1 MKKTWTARSAAFVLS
16 AALAGQTLA
25 TGFVPQNVQAAQEGT
40 QESTTET
47 GKLID
52 MKAAI
57 EPVKASYGYYV
68 DVYQTNTSANLTPE
82 SNASIGV
89 LSKMLDIFTPG
100 DDWNTGTVLDQ
111 TTHQANLDKVKEITA
126 NRTEEEK
133 TRAYLDDR
141 RNQNYSM
148 TEGLGG
154 YAQTFIDGAEVQT
167 SITDT
172 IPEDATTVK
181 YDDAYGDNAPWANID
196 GTYGNIAKL
205 VNTIRGGAASTSSA
219 KKYYKYMRPFRWLDD
234 SVILDTLVPC
244 KKADPSNDGGYPS
257 GHTNAANL
265 AAIGMAYAVPERYQ
279 ELLTRASEL
288 GYDRIVAGM
297 HSPLD
302 VMGGRVM
309 STAIAAANLY
319 DADNADVKSAAVK
332 DGQALVQTKESGM
345 DRFSDYGQNK
355 NDYTDRLTY
364 GFAQTG
370 DTTKAMRVPKG
381 AEVLLES
388 RLPYLT
394 ADQRREVLY
403 TTGLPSGYPVLDDEE
418 GWGRLNLFAAADGYG
433 ALYSDVTVDMDAA
446 NGGFSAADEWKND
459 IAGGG
464 SLTKEGS
471 GSLTLSGNNSYTGG
485 TDIKDGTIDAA
496 DDTALGTGNVTNEAE
511 LDVDSTLQV
520 GGDYTQ
526 STDASLKLHAA
537 AKEALQIDGN
547 AALSGELIVEVQEIP
562 ADGIALIQC
571 DGMISGTFDK
581 VTVNGVKG
589 DFTLKQ
595 NGDTL
600 SLVEEKYEV
609 KNDSFE
615 ADAPL
620 QLTKTAGVAIDTP
633 NPDGGVAEITAYN
646 SDTHEAY
653 VVDGQSGDLK
663 IVPVKEDGTFGEAKS
678 LSVENLIEGFTYG
691 DMTSVSVDTIHDR
704 IAIALQAADYAANG
718 QAAVLDYD
726 GNLIAHYEVG
736 VQPDMVTFTKDGN
749 KILTADE
756 GEPRN
761 GYGEGTVDPAGSVTV
776 IEPDKESDNVVTL
789 GFDKFTADNLTQD
802 HILLNKVNGTAVD
815 PKTDLE
821 PEYIAVNDKG
831 TKAYV
836 SLQEANAIAVV
847 DLTKNEISEIKSLGF
862 VDFSKEE
869 NAIDLIADDQY
880 DAKTYPDT
888 YGVRMPDGISLYE
901 KDGKTYL
908 LTTNEGDSREWGEED
923 SSQYFS
929 NEKKVTVVAADQTK
943 AKKVRAL
950 DPDMTAG
957 SEDGKTYLY
966 GSRSFSIF
974 DTDTMELV
982 YDSANAFEQ
991 KTAEVL
997 AKYFNCSNDDNAADG
1012 RSQKKGPEPESVV
1025 VGMVGGKA
1033 YAFTGLER
1041 IGGVM
1046 VYDITDPEKS
1056 TYVNY
1061 INTRDFKEA
1070 IAGDD
1075 SPEGLAFVPANDTLA
1090 GQPMLLAACE
1100 VSGTLAGYTISGKA
1114 AQDAVVL
1121 YTNDVH
1127 CGISGYSSL
1136 AAYSRMMTEDGYRNI
1151 LVDGGDAIQGEAV
1164 GALTKGAAIV
1174 DLMNQAGY
1182 ELAVPGNH
1190 EFDYGMKRFLEI
1202 ADTEAAYDYISANFI
1217 DLKTDKSVFDGYEI
1231 KDVAGKKIAF
1241 VGISTPETYTKSS
1254 PAYFQ
1259 DENGNYIY
1267 SFSENTLYDTIQ
1279 KTIDEAKDA
1288 GADYVVAVAH
1298 TGIEGTTDAWKSTA
1312 VIANTTGIDVYLDGH
1327 SHETIEGNV
1336 YQNKDG
1342 RDVILS
1348 STGTKFETFGKL
1360 SISADGKL
1368 KTELIKT
1375 SDVQAKNESS
1385 HVQAAYQSVQD
1396 LIDKYEADITE
1407 ELKKTIGTSEVEL
1420 TINDAKAETP
1430 TRRIRNGETN
1440 LGDFVADAYKTVTG
1454 ADIALVNGG
1463 GIRATVAKGDISSK
1477 SLMDVNPWNNA
1488 MCVIEA
1494 TGQQIADALEH
1505 GAKNYPSESGGFLQ
1519 VAGLTYEI
1527 NQDIKTSPVITDDKG
1542 MFESVDTTKQ
1552 RRVSNI
1558 KVAGSPIDLTAT
1570 YRVAGSCYT
1579 LLEGG
1584 DGYTM
1589 FAKNKVLEK
1598 EGLVADAQML
1608 IDYFTNHLNGTI
1620 TAERYGNPYGEGRIQ
1635 IVSGQKNDQKPSD
1648 DKKDDTSKNDSTQ
1661 PKDNTKTDN
1670 TQTKDNTQTT
1680 TDTNNI
1686 VAEKVT
1692 VDQRKLTLGVKET
1705 YTLHAVVTP
1714 NNASDQSV
1722 TYKSDKPS
1730 VVSVSKS
1737 GKLTAKKKGT
1747 AKITVSTANGKTAVC
1762 KVTVKAAPKKVSLK
1776 KSSISL
1782 KKKGTYRIKV
1792 KLPKNTASNKITFRS
1807 ANKKI
1812 AKVSANGTVTAVK
1825 KGKTTIT
1832 VKTFNGKKTVLK
1844 VKVK

>member
-181 YDDAYGDNAPWANID
+181 YDDAYGDNAPWANTD

-332 DGQALVQTKESGM
+332 DGQALVQTTESGT

-355 NDYTDRLTY
+355 KDYTDRLTY

-485 TDIKDGTIDAA
+485 TDIEDGIIDAA

-537 AKEALQIDGN
+537 AAKEALQIDGN
-547 AALSGELIVEVQEIP
+547 AALSGELIVEAQAVP

-571 DGMISGTFDK
+571 DGTISGTFDK

-589 DFTLKQ
+589 DFKLEQ

-615 ADAPL
+615 ADAHL
-620 QLTKTAGVAIDTP
+620 QLTKTAGVAVDTP

-718 QAAVLDYD
+718 QVAVLDYD

-974 DTDTMELV
+974 DTDTMDHGRRNLELLETLRHSV
-982 YDSANAFEQ
+982 LNGCRGFYLNYQPIVSVEDETIIGMEALLRWKNDRFG
-991 KTAEVL
+991 EVPPGFFIRWL
-997 AKYFNCSNDDNAADG
+997 ENDACFYELGNWI
-1012 RSQKKGPEPESVV
+1012 
-1025 VGMVGGKA
+1025 
-1033 YAFTGLER
+1033 LER
-1041 IGGVM
+1041 
-1046 VYDITDPEKS
+1046 
-1056 TYVNY
+1056 
-1061 INTRDFKEA
+1061 
-1070 IAGDD
+1070 
-1075 SPEGLAFVPANDTLA
+1075 
-1090 GQPMLLAACE
+1090 
-1100 VSGTLAGYTISGKA
+1100 
-1114 AQDAVVL
+1114 
-1121 YTNDVH
+1121 
-1127 CGISGYSSL
+1127 
-1136 AAYSRMMTEDGYRNI
+1136 
-1151 LVDGGDAIQGEAV
+1151 
-1164 GALTKGAAIV
+1164 ALTEGKPIIEKWKDFVINVNIAYPQMERVGFIEALSSILEKV
-1174 DLMNQAGY
+1174 EFPPENLCI
-1182 ELAVPGNH
+1182 ELTERCRTLEQN
-1190 EFDYGMKRFLEI
+1190 FLTQQI
-1202 ADTEAAYDYISANFI
+1202 
-1217 DLKTDKSVFDGYEI
+1217 KQI
-1231 KDVAGKKIAF
+1231 KDMG
-1241 VGISTPETYTKSS
+1241 
-1254 PAYFQ
+1254 
-1259 DENGNYIY
+1259 
-1267 SFSENTLYDTIQ
+1267 
-1279 KTIDEAKDA
+1279 
-1288 GADYVVAVAH
+1288 
-1298 TGIEGTTDAWKSTA
+1298 
-1312 VIANTTGIDVYLDGH
+1312 
-1327 SHETIEGNV
+1327 
-1336 YQNKDG
+1336 
-1342 RDVILS
+1342 
-1348 STGTKFETFGKL
+1348 
-1360 SISADGKL
+1360 
-1368 KTELIKT
+1368 
-1375 SDVQAKNESS
+1375 
-1385 HVQAAYQSVQD
+1385 
-1396 LIDKYEADITE
+1396 
-1407 ELKKTIGTSEVEL
+1407 
-1420 TINDAKAETP
+1420 
-1430 TRRIRNGETN
+1430 
-1440 LGDFVADAYKTVTG
+1440 
-1454 ADIALVNGG
+1454 
-1463 GIRATVAKGDISSK
+1463 
-1477 SLMDVNPWNNA
+1477 
-1488 MCVIEA
+1488 
-1494 TGQQIADALEH
+1494 
-1505 GAKNYPSESGGFLQ
+1505 
-1519 VAGLTYEI
+1519 
-1527 NQDIKTSPVITDDKG
+1527 
-1542 MFESVDTTKQ
+1542 
-1552 RRVSNI
+1552 I
-1558 KVAGSPIDLTAT
+1558 KVALDDFGTGFSSLDVLSYLPVDTLKID
-1570 YRVAGSCYT
+1570 RGFVAGIS
-1579 LLEGG
+1579 
-1584 DGYTM
+1584 
-1589 FAKNKVLEK
+1589 
-1598 EGLVADAQML
+1598 
-1608 IDYFTNHLNGTI
+1608 
-1620 TAERYGNPYGEGRIQ
+1620 
-1635 IVSGQKNDQKPSD
+1635 
-1648 DKKDDTSKNDSTQ
+1648 
-1661 PKDNTKTDN
+1661 
-1670 TQTKDNTQTT
+1670 
-1680 TDTNNI
+1680 
-1686 VAEKVT
+1686 EKVANQ
-1692 VDQRKLTLGVKET
+1692 VIVRSVAQCANELGVKVCVEGIEDRE
-1705 YTLHAVVTP
+1705 LA
-1714 NNASDQSV
+1714 DFL
-1722 TYKSDKPS
+1722 KPYGPGS
-1730 VVSVSKS
+1730 YQGYYFSRPISIE
-1737 GKLTAKKKGT
+1737 KLKEKYMK
-1747 AKITVSTANGKTAVC
+1747 
-1762 KVTVKAAPKKVSLK
+1762 
-1776 KSSISL
+1776 
-1782 KKKGTYRIKV
+1782 
-1792 KLPKNTASNKITFRS
+1792 
-1807 ANKKI
+1807 
-1812 AKVSANGTVTAVK
+1812 
-1825 KGKTTIT
+1825 
-1832 VKTFNGKKTVLK
+1832 
-1844 VKVK
+1844 

>member
-1 MKKTWTARSAAFVLS
+1 MKKTKTWTVRSAAFVLS
-16 AALAGQTLA
+16 AALAGQPLA
-25 TGFVPQNVQAAQEGT
+25 AGFVPQTVQAAQ
-40 QESTTET
+40 QEEAETAGQET
-47 GKLID
+47 GKRID

-57 EPVKASYGYYV
+57 EPVQASYGYYV
-68 DVYQTNTSANLTPE
+68 DVYQSNTSENLTPE

-111 TTHQANLDKVKEITA
+111 TTHQANLDKVKEITT

-133 TRAYLDDR
+133 KRAYLDDR

-154 YAQTFIDGAEVQT
+154 YAQTFIDEANVQT

-181 YDDAYGDNAPWANID
+181 YDDAYGDNAPWANTD

-244 KKADPSNDGGYPS
+244 KKVDPSNDGGYPS

-319 DADNADVKSAAVK
+319 DANNADVKSAAIK
-332 DGQALVQTKESGM
+332 DGQALVQTKESGT
-345 DRFSDYGQNK
+345 DRFSDYEQNK
-355 NDYTDRLTY
+355 KDYTDRLTY

-370 DTTKAMRVPKG
+370 DTTKEMKVPKG

-403 TTGLPSGYPVLDDEE
+403 TTGLPSGYPILDDEE

-446 NGGFSAADEWKND
+446 NGGFS
-459 IAGGG
+459 
-464 SLTKEGS
+464 
-471 GSLTLSGNNSYTGG
+471 
-485 TDIKDGTIDAA
+485 AA

-537 AKEALQIDGN
+537 AAQEALQIDGN
-547 AALSGELIVEVQEIP
+547 ATLSGELIVEAQAVP

-571 DGMISGTFDK
+571 DGTISGTFDK

-589 DFTLKQ
+589 DFKLEQ

-620 QLTKTAGVAIDTP
+620 QLTKTAGVAVDTP
-633 NPDGGVAEITAYN
+633 NPDGSVAEITAYN

-704 IAIALQAADYAANG
+704 IAVALQAADYAAKG
-718 QAAVLDYD
+718 QVAVLDYN
-726 GNLIAHYEVG
+726 GNLLAHYEAG

-761 GYGEGTVDPAGSVTV
+761 GYGEGTVDPAGTVTV
-776 IEPDKESDNVVTL
+776 IE
-789 GFDKFTADNLTQD
+789 
-802 HILLNKVNGTAVD
+802 
-815 PKTDLE
+815 
-821 PEYIAVNDKG
+821 
-831 TKAYV
+831 
-836 SLQEANAIAVV
+836 
-847 DLTKNEISEIKSLGF
+847 
-862 VDFSKEE
+862 
-869 NAIDLIADDQY
+869 
-880 DAKTYPDT
+880 PDT

-908 LTTNEGDSREWGEED
+908 LTANEGDSREWGEAD
-923 SSQYFS
+923 TSQYFC
-929 NEKKVTVVAADQTK
+929 NEQKVTVVAADQTK

-957 SEDGKTYLY
+957 LEDGKTYLY

-974 DTDTMELV
+974 DADTMELV

-997 AKYFNCSNDDNAADG
+997 PKYFNCSNDDNAADG

-1202 ADTEAAYDYISANFI
+1202 ADKEAAYDYISANFI
-1217 DLKTDKSVFDGYEI
+1217 DLKTDKSVFNGYEI

-1259 DENGNYIY
+1259 DENGNYMY
-1267 SFSENTLYDTIQ
+1267 SFSENTLYDTVQ
-1279 KTIDEAKDA
+1279 KTVDEAKDA

-1527 NQDIKTSPVITDDKG
+1527 NQDVKTSPVITDDKG

-1552 RRVSNI
+1552 HRVSNI

-1570 YRVAGSCYT
+1570 YKVAGSCYT

-1608 IDYFTNHLNGTI
+1608 INYFTNHLNGTI

-1635 IVSGQKNDQKPSD
+1635 IVSGQKDDQKPSD
-1648 DKKDDTSKNDSTQ
+1648 DKKDDTPKNDNTQ
-1661 PKDNTKTDN
+1661 PKDNTQTDN
-1670 TQTKDNTQTT
+1670 NAQTT
-1680 TDTNNI
+1680 TDANN
-1686 VAEKVT
+1686 VAAEKVT
-1692 VDQRKLTLGVKET
+1692 VDQNKLTLGVKET

-1714 NNASDQSV
+1714 NHASGQSV
-1722 TYKSDKPS
+1722 TYKSDKSS

-1747 AKITVSTANGKTAVC
+1747 AKITISTANGKTTVC

-1776 KSSISL
+1776 KSGISL